1 MQAGN
6 AEVVREIIDAL
17 NSGDVDGVLAGMD
30 PDFEWRPLEDSPIAG
45 TYRGHEQVRR
55 YVEDWLS
62 TFDIVRVEPEEVSE
76 VDDHVVV
83 VVRGHGR
90 GRASG
95 VELHSRFCQVW
106 TLRGGRAVRM
116 QEYPTR
122 EVGLAALRSGG

>member
-1 MQAGN
+1 MEPGN

-17 NSGDVDGVLAGMD
+17 NEGNVDGVLAGMD
-30 PDFEWRPLEDSPIAG
+30 PDFEWQPLETSPAAG
-45 TYRGHEQVRR
+45 TYRGHEQVRG
-55 YVEDWLS
+55 YVEDWLK
-62 TFDIVRVEPEEVSE
+62 TFDIVRLDPEELSE

-106 TLRGGRAVRM
+106 TLRGGTAVRM
-116 QEYPTR
+116 KEYPTR
-122 EVGLAALRSGG
+122 EEGLAALP

>member
-45 TYRGHEQVRR
+45 TYRGHEEVRR

-62 TFDIVRVEPEEVSE
+62 TFDIVRIDPEELSE

-106 TLRGGRAVRM
+106 TLRGGTAVRM

-122 EVGLAALRSGG
+122 EDGLAALR